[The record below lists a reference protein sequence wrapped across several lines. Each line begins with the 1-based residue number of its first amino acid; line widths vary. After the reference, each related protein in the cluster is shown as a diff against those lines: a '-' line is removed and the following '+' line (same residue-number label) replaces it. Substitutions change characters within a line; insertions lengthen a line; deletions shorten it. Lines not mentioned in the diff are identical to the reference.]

1 MEYQKNEIKAGLF
14 ILTSLV
20 LLFAFLFIIMGAGNW
35 GDKEIY
41 RTRFGYVGGVEPG
54 SEVHFAG
61 VLVGQV
67 DKVQLVGKE
76 YPGAEIIIKVE
87 EGTPVRED
95 SKAFLTTVGIM
106 GSFYVEITPGS
117 PESDLLQP
125 GSLIESEQV
134 TSYAQMAGEASQM
147 INQITELSERLSG
160 MFTDENREHLTFT
173 LKSARNIAEMTE
185 KDLKETLSTV
195 QNLSSH
201 TEKVLIDLDTIL
213 VSKDSALTES
223 VTRLNELLAQSG
235 QTVTLVN
242 ELLTDLD
249 YGIDENKVDLK
260 QIMDNL
266 NSMTRNLNEFSQTL
280 KEKPWSAIR
289 KDYPPKRKAV
299 Q

>member
-1 MEYQKNEIKAGLF
+1 
-14 ILTSLV
+14 
-20 LLFAFLFIIMGAGNW
+20 
-35 GDKEIY
+35 
-41 RTRFGYVGGVEPG
+41 
-54 SEVHFAG
+54 
-61 VLVGQV
+61 
-67 DKVQLVGKE
+67 
-76 YPGAEIIIKVE
+76 
-87 EGTPVRED
+87 
-95 SKAFLTTVGIM
+95 
-106 GSFYVEITPGS
+106 
-117 PESDLLQP
+117 
-125 GSLIESEQV
+125 
-134 TSYAQMAGEASQM
+134 M

-195 QNLSSH
+195 QTLSSH

-235 QTVTLVN
+235 QTVTHVN
-242 ELLTDLD
+242 DLLTDLD
-249 YGIDENKVDLK
+249 YGMDENKVDVK
-260 QIMDNL
+260 QILDNL